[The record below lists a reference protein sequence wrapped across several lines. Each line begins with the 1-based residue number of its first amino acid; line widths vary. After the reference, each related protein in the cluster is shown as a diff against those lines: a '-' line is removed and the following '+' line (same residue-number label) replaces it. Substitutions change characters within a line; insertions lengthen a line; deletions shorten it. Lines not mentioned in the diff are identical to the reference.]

1 MSLGGAIAGRLSVG
15 LLPGILTA
23 LILLMALFVPHFLAL
38 QNLVNVLRA
47 SALLMIV
54 SGGQMLVLL
63 VAGFDLSVGSVVALA
78 SVTSALAMVA
88 MAHGGAAAGL
98 VIAGGVAAGVAT
110 GLVVGLVN
118 GACVAFL
125 KISPFMVTLG
135 VSTAV
140 DGIALILTNGI
151 PVYGMPASYVNGFG
165 RGLFLGLP
173 WAVVLAVVVVALI
186 WVMQDATKLGR
197 HILAVGGNVQAAR
210 VSGVKVTS
218 CLLFAYAASG
228 TLAGIAALAMTAQI
242 GSGQAAMGGS
252 TLTLESIAAAV
263 VAGVSLRGG
272 VGRVWRVAVGA
283 VFLLLLTNAMDLLHV
298 DSKIQTIFMGIIIVL
313 AVALEELNTRVLALV

>member
-1 MSLGGAIAGRLSVG
+1 MSRLSVG

-23 LILLMALFVPHFLAL
+23 LIVLMALFVPHFLAV

-47 SALLMIV
+47 SSLLMIV
-54 SGGQMLVLL
+54 SCGQMLVLL
-63 VAGFDLSVGSVVALA
+63 VGGFDLSVGSVVALA
-78 SVTSALAMVA
+78 SVTSALSMVA
-88 MAHGGAAAGL
+88 MAHANVAVGL
-98 VIAGGVAAGVAT
+98 VIAGGVAVGLLT
-110 GLVVGLVN
+110 GLAIGLVN

-125 KISPFMVTLG
+125 RISPFMVTLG

-151 PVYGMPASYVNGFG
+151 PVYGMPAAYVNDFG

-173 WAVVLAVVVVALI
+173 WAVVLAALVVALL
-186 WVMQDATKLGR
+186 WVTQDATKLGR
-197 HILAVGGNVQAAR
+197 HILAVGGNPQAAR
-210 VSGVKVTS
+210 VSGVQVTR

-228 TLAGIAALAMTAQI
+228 ALAGVASLAMTAQI
-242 GSGQAAMGGS
+242 GSGQAAMGG

-272 VGRVWRVAVGA
+272 IGRVWRVAIGA

-298 DSKIQTIFMGIIIVL
+298 DSKIQAIFIGIIVVL
-313 AVALEELNTRVLALV
+313 AVALEELNTRVLARV

>member
-1 MSLGGAIAGRLSVG
+1 MRRLSVG
-15 LLPGILTA
+15 LLPGILTG
-23 LILLMALFVPHFLAL
+23 LILAMALFVPHFLAL

-78 SVTSALAMVA
+78 SVTSALSMVA
-88 MAHGGAAAGL
+88 LTHAGLGTGL
-98 VIAGGVAAGVAT
+98 VIAGGVAVGLLT
-110 GLVVGLVN
+110 GLAVGLVN

-125 KISPFMVTLG
+125 KVSPFMVTLG

-151 PVYGMPASYVNGFG
+151 PVYGMPAGYVNGFG
-165 RGLFLGLP
+165 RGLVAGLP
-173 WAVVLAVVVVALI
+173 WAVVLAAVVVALL

-197 HILAVGGNVQAAR
+197 HILAVGGNPQAAR
-210 VSGVKVTS
+210 VSGVQVTR

-228 TLAGIAALAMTAQI
+228 TLAGVASLAMTAQI
-242 GSGQAAMGGS
+242 GSGQAAMGG

-272 VGRVWRVAVGA
+272 IGRIWRVAIGA

-298 DSKIQTIFMGIIIVL
+298 DSKIQAIFIGIIVVV
-313 AVALEELNTRVLALV
+313 AVALEELNTRVLARV

>member
-1 MSLGGAIAGRLSVG
+1 
-15 LLPGILTA
+15 LL
-23 LILLMALFVPHFLAL
+23 
-38 QNLVNVLRA
+38 
-47 SALLMIV
+47 
-54 SGGQMLVLL
+54 
-63 VAGFDLSVGSVVALA
+63 
-78 SVTSALAMVA
+78 
-88 MAHGGAAAGL
+88 
-98 VIAGGVAAGVAT
+98 T
-110 GLVVGLVN
+110 GLAVGLVN

-151 PVYGMPASYVNGFG
+151 PVYGMPAGYVNDFG

-197 HILAVGGNVQAAR
+197 HILAVGGNAQAAR
-210 VSGVKVTS
+210 VSGVEVTR
-218 CLLFAYAASG
+218 CLLFAYVASG
-228 TLAGIAALAMTAQI
+228 ALAGVAALAMTAQI
-242 GSGQAAMGGS
+242 GSGQAAMGGA

-272 VGRVWRVAVGA
+272 IGRVWRVAVGA

-298 DSKIQTIFMGIIIVL
+298 DSKIQTIFIGIIVVL
-313 AVALEELNTRVLALV
+313 AVALEELNTRVLARV